1 MFVWHKDIFFIE
13 KFEKKRKK
21 NKFAKKCDTMEN
33 IEFILG
39 FIATI
44 CASIWGIYKN
54 RKIIKNVLKY
64 IKKCVGDFISVIDF
78 PRRMLARRMN
88 SKDFM
93 DWQDKILL
101 KIYGDKYFTNIFDT
115 MYPVYLIGIDGNYGF
130 YEVNSLC
137 MDENDEA
144 LIVEEDSNKLKLP
157 DIYKTEIMTKGVEKD
172 PEALKEELMLK
183 RELMGT
189 GRWWKGY
196 NWFMAR
202 SMRDG
207 NHIGFILSH
216 INNNGFNKNA
226 KIQKIHLGIGSYKL
240 NLLTSHIL
248 TYELFKAYEK
258 LKKEGKDVDNVEL
271 ETLWPMIPFRR
282 YIHYINGCFENGA
295 NVGNVLFSGAG
306 RYAMLSVQC
315 LVVLC
320 TTEKGH
326 PKYKTFFG
334 KRSNSTHKVSTK
346 LGCFQFPPSGGF
358 DLYDEDDMDN
368 IEVIKNSCL
377 LNLALMREYLEE
389 IFNIKKYAKVDKS
402 NKLSCDATIGRV
414 NDDPHT
420 VRIKE
425 MLDTTIK
432 DNRFKKGTKQAY
444 FTTVGANVD
453 LIDLR
458 LSVNFLLVIND
469 YNYYKDNK
477 DKFGYNEELDATTDS
492 GDTQGCKPKRK
503 MLSSLNYV
511 EKELDGERKIVEDSV
526 ALYIQGKQAFE
537 EYVDKILV
545 K

>member
-1 MFVWHKDIFFIE
+1 
-13 KFEKKRKK
+13 
-21 NKFAKKCDTMEN
+21 MEN

-78 PRRMLARRMN
+78 PRRMLAGRMN
-88 SKDFM
+88 SQDFM
-93 DWQDKILL
+93 KWQDKILL
-101 KIYGDKYFTNIFDT
+101 KIYGEEYFTSVFGKL
-115 MYPVYLIGIDGNYGF
+115 YPVYKIGIDKNYDF
-130 YEVNSLC
+130 IEVNSLC
-137 MDENDEA
+137 MDNNKKP
-144 LIVEEDSNKLKLP
+144 LIVNDGSGKLILP
-157 DIYKTEIMTKGVEKD
+157 DIYETEIMTKGVEKD
-172 PEALKEELMLK
+172 SEALKEELMLK

-196 NWFMAR
+196 NWFTAR

-282 YIHYINGCFENGA
+282 YIHYINGCFEKGA

-306 RYAMLSVQC
+306 RYSMLSVQC
-315 LVVLC
+315 LVLLC
-320 TTEKGH
+320 TTENGY
-326 PKYKTFFG
+326 PNYKTFFG

-358 DLYDEDDMDN
+358 DLYDEDDMDD
-368 IEVIKNSCL
+368 IEIINDSCC

-402 NKLSCDATIGRV
+402 NKLSCAATIGRV

-420 VRIKE
+420 VRIKK
-425 MLDTTIK
+425 MLKTTIK
-432 DNRFKKGTKQAY
+432 DNRFKEGTKQAY

-469 YNYYKDNK
+469 YNYYKENK

-511 EKELDGERKIVEDSV
+511 ENELKEERKIVEDSV